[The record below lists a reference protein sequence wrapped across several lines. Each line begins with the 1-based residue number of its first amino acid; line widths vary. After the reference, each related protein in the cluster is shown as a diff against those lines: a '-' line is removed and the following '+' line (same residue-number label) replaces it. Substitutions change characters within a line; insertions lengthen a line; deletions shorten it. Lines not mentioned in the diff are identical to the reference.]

1 MKKLLALFMSA
12 VMLFAFTACSEN
24 NTENPTDTSSSAG
37 ESLAPAKTALTANV
51 WVFIPLENGYFLNA
65 NLDFKMDNTCTIKG
79 FRYKAVTKDGATQSE
94 IGKINNSLKKDEGYP
109 IDYAPTPAF
118 KWSYWGHGALGATP
132 EPYKVMKFEDF
143 FTKPQVLTYE
153 DTVAVPS
160 YILDGPENFEFKE
173 KTYTYT
179 YSSYDKAAF
188 IKDSILTMV
197 MFDAEISYG
206 IENTFFRV
214 TADFNTNNFKEFFKQ
229 LKSK

>member
-94 IGKINNSLKKDEGYP
+94 IEKINNSLKKDDGYLT
-109 IDYAPTPAF
+109 DSAPTPAF
-118 KWSYWGHGALGATP
+118 RWSYWGHGALGTTP
-132 EPYKVMKFEDF
+132 NDYKVTKFEEF
-143 FTKPQVLTYE
+143 FTKEQIFTYE

-160 YILDGPENFEFKE
+160 FILDGDDDFEFKE

-179 YSSYDKAAF
+179 YNSNTKAAF
-188 IKDSILTMV
+188 LKDSLLTMV
-197 MFDAEISYG
+197 MFDAVVSYG
-206 IENTFFRV
+206 IEDKFFRV
-214 TADFNTNNFKEFFKQ
+214 TKDFNTNNFNEFLKQ
-229 LKSK
+229 LD